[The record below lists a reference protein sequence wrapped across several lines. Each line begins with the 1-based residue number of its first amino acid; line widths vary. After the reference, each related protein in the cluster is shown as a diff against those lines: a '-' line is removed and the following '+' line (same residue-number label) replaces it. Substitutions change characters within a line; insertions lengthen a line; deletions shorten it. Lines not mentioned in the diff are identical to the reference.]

1 MKHPQWKHGVPFPA
15 LSQCSEVWAVL
26 VCIVMHCVTGY
37 DVSTKKSYNDT
48 IRKFDKTVGLKYLK
62 GMHINDS
69 KCAPHLLCGHQ
80 APLRSLRLCQTALNM
95 QQAVS
100 TLCQLA
106 LSAVTRGGATGRA
119 GAPLAAGRT
128 GTRTLGAA

>member
-1 MKHPQWKHGVPFPA
+1 MA
-15 LSQCSEVWAVL
+15 
-26 VCIVMHCVTGY
+26 GY

-48 IRKFDKTVGLKYLK
+48 IRNFDKTVGLKYLK

-69 KCAPHLLCGHQ
+69 KCVPHLLGGHQ
-80 APLRSLRLCQTALNM
+80 TPMRSLLLRHVCETV

-100 TLCQLA
+100 MLCLA
-106 LSAVTRGGATGRA
+106 SKPAFLFGKDAESGVCRA
-119 GAPLAAGRT
+119 GAPLAAERT